1 MTDMPHPQDRRFEGK
16 VALVTGGATGIGRET
31 SKAFAASGAKVMI
44 GDIDPRAEETVAI
57 IKQAGGEADFCQ
69 TDVTDGQAVRA
80 LVARTLERFG
90 GMHCAFN
97 NAGILPPL
105 RQIHEVPDDELDLAI
120 NVDFKGVWY
129 AMQAEIKHF
138 LEVGGGAIV
147 NTASVGALIAD
158 PNMAAY
164 CAMKHA
170 VAGLTKAA
178 AVEYATRN
186 IRVNC
191 VAPGFIDTPMTAD
204 WVASE
209 EFKTMFFQHNVSGR
223 MAQPEEIA
231 GTVLHLCSDAA
242 SFVNGAVWAIDGGQT
257 AH

>member
-1 MTDMPHPQDRRFEGK
+1 MFEGK
-16 VALVTGGATGIGRET
+16 VVLVTGGATGIGREAC
-31 SKAFAASGAKVMI
+31 KAFAAAGAKVMI
-44 GDIDPRAEETVAI
+44 GDIDERAEETVAI
-57 IKQAGGEADFCQ
+57 IKQAGGESDFTP
-69 TDVTDGQAVRA
+69 TDVTDSAAVNALVRA
-80 LVARTLERFG
+80 TLDRFG

-97 NAGILPPL
+97 NAGVLPPQ
-105 RQIHEVPDDELDLAI
+105 RPIHEVPDDELDAAI
-120 NVDFKGVWY
+120 DVDFKGVWY
-129 AMQAEIKHF
+129 AMQAEIRHF

-178 AVEYATRN
+178 AVEYAQKN
-186 IRVNC
+186 IRVNAI
-191 VAPGFIDTPMTAD
+191 APGFVVTPMTRHWAE
-204 WVASE
+204 SK
-209 EFKTMFFQHNVSGR
+209 EFTDMFFQHNISGR
-223 MAQPEEIA
+223 CAEPEEIA

-242 SFVNGAVWAIDGGQT
+242 SFVNGAIWTIDGGQT

>member
-1 MTDMPHPQDRRFEGK
+1 MGDIFYDFSGR
-16 VALVTGGATGIGRET
+16 VALVTGGATGIGRAT
-31 SKAFAASGAKVMI
+31 AKAFAATGAKVMI
-44 GDIDPRAEETVAI
+44 GDIDARAEETVAI
-57 IKQAGGEADFCQ
+57 IRQAGGEADFTP
-69 TDVTDGQAVRA
+69 TDVTDGAAVRA
-80 LVARTLERFG
+80 LVAGTISRFG
-90 GMHCAFN
+90 GLHMAFN

-129 AMQAEIKHF
+129 AMQAEIRHF

-191 VAPGFIDTPMTAD
+191 IAPGFIATPMTAD

-209 EFKTMFFQHNVSGR
+209 EFKAMFFQHNVSGR

-242 SFVNGAVWAIDGGQT
+242 SFVNGATWTIDGGQT

>member
-1 MTDMPHPQDRRFEGK
+1 MGQLNYDFSGRT
-16 VALVTGGATGIGRET
+16 ALVTGGATGIGRET
-31 SKAFAASGAKVMI
+31 AKAFAAAGAAVMI
-44 GDIDPRAEETVAI
+44 GDVDPRAEETVAI
-57 IKQAGGEADFCQ
+57 IRQAGGTADFLP
-69 TDVTDGQAVRA
+69 TDVTKGDQVRA
-80 LVARTLERFG
+80 LVAGTIKRFG
-90 GMHCAFN
+90 SLHMAFN
-97 NAGILPPL
+97 NAGVLPPL
-105 RQIHEVPDDELDLAI
+105 RPIHEVPDDELDLAI
-120 NVDFKGVWY
+120 AVDFKGVWY
-129 AMQAEIKHF
+129 AMQAEIRHF

-178 AVEYATRN
+178 AVEYARAN

-191 VAPGFIDTPMTAD
+191 IAPGFIATPMTQA
-204 WVASE
+204 WVESE
-209 EFKTMFFQHNVSGR
+209 EFKAMFFQHNVSGR
-223 MAQPEEIA
+223 MALPEEIA

-242 SFVNGAVWAIDGGQT
+242 SFVNGATWTIDGGQT